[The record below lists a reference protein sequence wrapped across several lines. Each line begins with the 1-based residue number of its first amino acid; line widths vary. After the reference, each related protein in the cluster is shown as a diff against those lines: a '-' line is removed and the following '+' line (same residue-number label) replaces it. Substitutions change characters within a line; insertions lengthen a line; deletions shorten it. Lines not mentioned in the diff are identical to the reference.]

1 MASIVETSRN
11 TKGRALPYKL
21 GLSMEEDFDPIAEA
35 KNHWAKRWPE
45 HSSYMAAATSIMRA
59 QQLILKAT
67 DDALRPYGLTF
78 ARYEALMLLSF
89 TRRGE
94 LPLSKLG
101 QRLMIHPTSVT
112 NIVDR
117 LAQDGLIE
125 RVPHPTDRRT
135 TLAAITDLGRK
146 LAEAATVA
154 VHEIN
159 FGISHLTDDD
169 NEDVVRVVNS
179 IRNLGK

>member
-1 MASIVETSRN
+1 
-11 TKGRALPYKL
+11 
-21 GLSMEEDFDPIAEA
+21 
-35 KNHWAKRWPE
+35 
-45 HSSYMAAATSIMRA
+45 
-59 QQLILKAT
+59 
-67 DDALRPYGLTF
+67 
-78 ARYEALMLLSF
+78 
-89 TRRGE
+89 
-94 LPLSKLG
+94 
-101 QRLMIHPTSVT
+101 MIHPTSVT

-146 LAEAATVA
+146 LAEEATVA
-154 VHEIN
+154 VHEVN

-169 NEDVVRVVNS
+169 NEEVVRVVNS